1 MIGRK
6 RNQFFK
12 NIEGLRNQGVS
23 IQYTQEQIN
32 ELSKCRDDPIYFCNN
47 YVKIRSLD
55 HEDSIP
61 FKTYGFQDRILNSV
75 HTNNKV
81 VVMMGRQ
88 QGKTLTICSY
98 ILHAMLFRSKYFAE
112 TLAYDLKSACS
123 NLNLIKSMYE
133 EIPFWM
139 QQGIVKWSEKTIVF
153 ENGSQVRAS
162 ATTRS
167 GIRGRTCNLVHIDE
181 IAFIESGIANDFLTS
196 SYPVI
201 FTGKRAKIIITST
214 PIGYN
219 HFYHLWKDAEAGKNG
234 FLPIKVHYSE
244 HPDRDEA
251 WAEEQLKLLKRRAFN
266 QEVLCSFLGSSNTLI
281 SGDALQ
287 SLSSIDPIK
296 EKGSLT
302 IYEHPVPD
310 HTYTVTVDTA
320 EGIQQ
325 DRSAF
330 SVIDIT
336 QRPYKIVARYYDD
349 SISYL
354 LFPDVIRQ
362 VAYDYNQAYV
372 LVETNSVGNQVAVI
386 LMNDL
391 EYDNVL
397 RFISEPKK
405 GQILSRDARAKYG
418 IVMSSKVKSIGCRA
432 LKTLIEEDMLI
443 INDSEIIN
451 ELNNFVEVGATYKAA
466 EGYHDDLVM
475 TLVSF
480 AYLTQDKRFQDFTDT
495 SRQIEFKDQ
504 IERLSDEVKIPITFY
519 FDNGEETEI
528 EDVDELVGF

>member
-1 MIGRK
+1 MLKILTENGFRKFEGVLFQGIPESLVIVEFEDGGAPLKSTKDHLVMMDNGQWLEAEDLEEGYILFGGRK
-6 RNQFFK
+6 VKWVTEISNDSEEEVFDIFDVEET
-12 NIEGLRNQGVS
+12 NSYYSNGVIS
-23 IQYTQEQIN
+23 HN
-32 ELSKCRDDPIYFCNN
+32 C
-47 YVKIRSLD
+47 
-55 HEDSIP
+55 
-61 FKTYGFQDRILNSV
+61 
-75 HTNNKV
+75 
-81 VVMMGRQ
+81 
-88 QGKTLTICSY
+88 
-98 ILHAMLFRSKYFAE
+98 
-112 TLAYDLKSACS
+112 
-123 NLNLIKSMYE
+123 NLIY
-133 EIPFWM
+133 
-139 QQGIVKWSEKTIVF
+139 
-153 ENGSQVRAS
+153 
-162 ATTRS
+162 
-167 GIRGRTCNLVHIDE
+167 LDE
-181 IAFIESGIANDFLTS
+181 LGFVESGVAQEFLAS

-201 FTGKRAKIIITST
+201 FTGKKAKILISST
-214 PIGYN
+214 PLGMN

-234 FLPIKVHYSE
+234 FLPIKVHYTE
-244 HPDRDEA
+244 NPNRDEA
-251 WAEEQLKLLKRRAFN
+251 WAKEQLKLLGSRAFN
-266 QEVLCSFLGSSNTLI
+266 QEVLCSFLGSAYTLI

-336 QRPYKIVARYYDD
+336 QRPYKIVARYYND

-443 INDSEIIN
+443 INDAEIIN
-451 ELNNFVEVGATYKAA
+451 ELNNFVEIGTTYKAA
-466 EGYHDDLVM
+466 DGYHDDLVM

-480 AYLTQDKRFQDFTDT
+480 AYLTQDKRFLDFTDT
-495 SRQIEFKDQ
+495 SRNIEFKRQ
-504 IERLSDEVKIPITFY
+504 IERLSDEVKIPVTFY